1 MVIWFFCSPTQIAGS
16 FKWHDPPYGKFL
28 RTLILDLR
36 NKIWE
41 LKAEAN
47 VTTNEEHLQEEEEIM
62 PQIEEMA
69 KVPTKMMED
78 FAPQR
83 KKCASCSSF
92 TYFVLTLVLGSS
104 LASYLVNRSRFKY
117 QFIMYRAEIC
127 HFCTT
132 IIKLNAR

>member
-1 MVIWFFCSPTQIAGS
+1 
-16 FKWHDPPYGKFL
+16 
-28 RTLILDLR
+28 LILGLR

-69 KVPTKMMED
+69 RVPTKMMED
-78 FAPQR
+78 FVPLR

-92 TYFVLTLVLGSS
+92 TYFVLTLVLGKFIGKLLSS
-104 LASYLVNRSRFKY
+104 L
-117 QFIMYRAEIC
+117 Q
-127 HFCTT
+127 
-132 IIKLNAR
+132 